1 MNDNGRKVNKNNNMM
16 KVLGKKIGHKDW
28 ESLTPHGNRKKG
40 VTDAAKASTGALH
53 NKMTRDHCRHTC
65 EDSQK
70 PYLKPGAKE
79 RAQFF
84 DALEGKIEVQEAK
97 VETTGGGM
105 YGLFNSV
112 CGFFSWRKNKAS
124 ETRDTREESVK
135 TADLMNENH
144 KLLAFIK
151 SEGLLE
157 KFLSDDCNTSV

>member
-84 DALEGKIEVQEAK
+84 NALEGKKEVQEVSK

-105 YGLFNSV
+105 YGLFSSMI
-112 CGFFSWRKNKAS
+112 GFFSWRQDKVGG
-124 ETRDTREESVK
+124 DTREDTVK

-157 KFLSDDCNTSV
+157 KFLSDDGSSSV